1 MGPLLRVFF
10 SRGSIIG
17 ANVHAREACGTRMV
31 AHAILRRVAA
41 EQRPKIFEGAR
52 DITLSLSIV
61 VAMMLLVVGATG
73 LCSVNPETTQGPV
86 QEVDEETFLHTQAR
100 AGIGA
105 IRDPQMPEGWQAN
118 AARRSQLGG
127 ETATVVSW
135 LTADGN
141 YVESTQTQVSVE
153 DAGKKY
159 DANYRGL
166 NSTRE
171 VAGHRVRVLASDDDS
186 VRRLWIVNLGD
197 ARLIISGAA
206 PDEEF
211 AAATQAFIK
220 AKPISEK

>member
-1 MGPLLRVFF
+1 MGIFLSP
-10 SRGSIIG
+10 GSIIG
-17 ANVHAREACGTRMV
+17 ANVRTREACGTFTA

-52 DITLSLSIV
+52 DIILSLSV
-61 VAMMLLVVGATG
+61 VVVMMLLVVGATG
-73 LCSVNPETTQGPV
+73 LCSVNPETAQGPV
-86 QEVDEETFLHTQAR
+86 QEVDEETFLDTQAR

-105 IRDPQMPEGWQAN
+105 IRDPQMPEDWQAN

-141 YVESTQTQVSVE
+141 YVESTQTQVSAE
-153 DAGKKY
+153 DAGEKY

-171 VAGHRVRVLASDDDS
+171 VAGHQVRVLASDDDS
-186 VRRLWIVNLGD
+186 VRRLWIVDLGD

-211 AAATQAFIK
+211 AAATEAFIK
-220 AKPISEK
+220 AKPISGK

>member
-1 MGPLLRVFF
+1 MGIFLVI
-10 SRGSIIG
+10 GGING
-17 ANVHAREACGTRMV
+17 ANVRTREACGTFTA

-52 DITLSLSIV
+52 DIILSLSV
-61 VAMMLLVVGATG
+61 VVVMMLLVVGATG
-73 LCSVNPETTQGPV
+73 LCSVNPETAQGPV
-86 QEVDEETFLHTQAR
+86 QEVDEETFLDTQAR

-105 IRDPQMPEGWQAN
+105 IRDPQMPEDWQAN

-141 YVESTQTQVSVE
+141 YVESTQTQVSAE
-153 DAGKKY
+153 DAGEKY

-171 VAGHRVRVLASDDDS
+171 VAGHQVRVLASDDDS
-186 VRRLWIVNLGD
+186 VRRLWIVDLGD

-211 AAATQAFIK
+211 AAATEAFIK
-220 AKPISEK
+220 AKPISGK

>member
-1 MGPLLRVFF
+1 M
-10 SRGSIIG
+10 
-17 ANVHAREACGTRMV
+17 
-31 AHAILRRVAA
+31 AA

-52 DITLSLSIV
+52 DIILSLSIV
-61 VAMMLLVVGATG
+61 VLMMLLVVGATG
-73 LCSVNPETTQGPV
+73 LCSVNPETAQGPV
-86 QEVDEETFLHTQAR
+86 QEVDEETFLDTQAR
-100 AGIGA
+100 AGVGA

-141 YVESTQTQVSVE
+141 YVESTQTQVSAE
-153 DAGKKY
+153 DAGEKY

-171 VAGHRVRVLASDDDS
+171 AAGHQVRVLASDDDS
-186 VRRLWIVNLGD
+186 VRRLWIADLGD

-211 AAATQAFIK
+211 AAATEAFIK
-220 AKPISEK
+220 AKPISGK

>member
-1 MGPLLRVFF
+1 MGIFLVI
-10 SRGSIIG
+10 GGING
-17 ANVHAREACGTRMV
+17 ANVRTREACGTFTA

-52 DITLSLSIV
+52 DIILSLSV
-61 VAMMLLVVGATG
+61 VVVMMLLVVGATG
-73 LCSVNPETTQGPV
+73 LCSVNPETAQGPV
-86 QEVDEETFLHTQAR
+86 QEVDEETFLDTQAR

-141 YVESTQTQVSVE
+141 YVESTQTQVSAE
-153 DAGKKY
+153 DAGEKY

-171 VAGHRVRVLASDDDS
+171 VAGHQVRVLASDDDS
-186 VRRLWIVNLGD
+186 VRCLWIVDLGD

-211 AAATQAFIK
+211 AAATEAFIK
-220 AKPISEK
+220 AKPISGK